1 MTQRFDILVAED
13 PQAMLRVV
21 GLFAQRSLVPERL
34 TMERL
39 TMDERGAH
47 LRVSLEVAALD
58 AHGAD
63 ILVARLR
70 EGVMVI
76 DAARRELVP
85 A

>member
-1 MTQRFDILVAED
+1 MTQRFDIVVAED

-39 TMDERGAH
+39 TMDERGARLH
-47 LRVSLEVAALD
+47 MSLEVAALD
-58 AHGAD
+58 ARGAD
-63 ILVARLR
+63 ILVERLR
-70 EGVMVI
+70 EGVMVV
-76 DAARRELVP
+76 DATRHEVTP

>member
-1 MTQRFDILVAED
+1 MTQRFDIVVAED

-34 TMERL
+34 TMER
-39 TMDERGAH
+39 TGAQ
-47 LRVSLEVAALD
+47 LRMSLEISSLD
-58 AHGAD
+58 ARGAD

-70 EGVMVI
+70 EGVTVI
-76 DAARRELVP
+76 GAERRELAP